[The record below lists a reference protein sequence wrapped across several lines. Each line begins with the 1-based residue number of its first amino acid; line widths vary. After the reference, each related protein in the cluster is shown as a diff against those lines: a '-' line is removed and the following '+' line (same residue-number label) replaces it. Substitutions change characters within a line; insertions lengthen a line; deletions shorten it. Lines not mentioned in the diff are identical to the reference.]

1 MKRAEEIKIRTLP
14 GRTNS
19 GENSLSVSTLL
30 AGQKVWS
37 ASFNFNCTR
46 RILRKTSQVR
56 SLVIETFTHRNH
68 TRKLSSCTN
77 TTTQRHII
85 WYLRAM
91 WSVCPPHNQN
101 SSLTQPCHF
110 WMSLILRTFRSD
122 STLVDLRLLLH
133 DAQPSLIQHEHGFY
147 YDGDPLTPGHAMDT
161 PIYCSPKP
169 HDWIW
174 RHYHVTSLA
183 QLFSSLH
190 PSFITTPHKPFSPA
204 RSLFLTPHSNGV
216 LNWLSFKDQVSFKWN
231 FLLCCQSPLKAH
243 W

>member
-19 GENSLSVSTLL
+19 GKNSLSDSTLL
-30 AGQKVWS
+30 ADHKVWS

-46 RILRKTSQVR
+46 RISRKTSQVR

-91 WSVCPPHNQN
+91 RSVCPPHNQN

-169 HDWIW
+169 P
-174 RHYHVTSLA
+174 RLNMTSLSRDFISTIILILASLIYNHPTQTLFTCA
-183 QLFSSLH
+183 QSLSH
-190 PSFITTPHKPFSPA
+190 PSLQWSP
-204 RSLFLTPHSNGV
+204 
-216 LNWLSFKDQVSFKWN
+216 
-231 FLLCCQSPLKAH
+231 
-243 W
+243 